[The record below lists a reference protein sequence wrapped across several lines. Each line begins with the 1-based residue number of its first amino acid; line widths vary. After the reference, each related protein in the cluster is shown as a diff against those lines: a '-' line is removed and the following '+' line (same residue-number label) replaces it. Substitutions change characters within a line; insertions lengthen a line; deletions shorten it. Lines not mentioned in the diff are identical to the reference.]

1 MIYCENQLKL
11 ISLLTFTGT
20 STLDSSKIGTNLP
33 PHIPTISS
41 SNQYANF
48 GHLKIVMAALVYI
61 IDSAF
66 DGVSNLQTTNSNK
79 QFMNAQ
85 NTDQR
90 GELDLCY
97 QLGDGGGGSLQS
109 CYYLEY

>member
-1 MIYCENQLKL
+1 MPKYV
-11 ISLLTFTGT
+11 
-20 STLDSSKIGTNLP
+20 
-33 PHIPTISS
+33 
-41 SNQYANF
+41 NF

-97 QLGDGGGGSLQS
+97 
-109 CYYLEY
+109 

>member
-1 MIYCENQLKL
+1 MLVPCSYT
-11 ISLLTFTGT
+11 LLA
-20 STLDSSKIGTNLP
+20 TLDSSKIGGNLP
-33 PHIPTISS
+33 PVSQLSVVATSMPK
-41 SNQYANF
+41 YANF

-66 DGVSNLQTTNSNK
+66 DSVSNLQTTNSNK

-97 QLGDGGGGSLQS
+97 
-109 CYYLEY
+109 